1 MPVPPTPSGSPER
14 PVLYRYPVELT
25 AAEQAQVLRSRVVD
39 AERYIE
45 WLESGEGPDPWEE
58 SSG

>member
-1 MPVPPTPSGSPER
+1 MSGPATPPGSPER

-25 AAEQAQVLRSRVVD
+25 ADEQAQVLRSRAVD